1 MDTLTKKDKIRRLVE
16 SALMLALSTLLAEFA
31 IIKFPFGGSVTIFS
45 QVPMVV
51 VSYRY
56 GIKWGAF
63 AGLCMGVIQM
73 LFGMGNFAYVS
84 GLVSYLILAFA
95 DYIIAFGALGF
106 GGMFKNKI
114 KNPIIALALGGGVVS
129 VIRFICHFI
138 SGVTIWGDYTE
149 GAQAVWEYSL
159 TYNAGYMLPELIIT
173 VVGCVVLASIFDLSS
188 KEIKVKSKKSIK
200 NK

>member
-95 DYIIAFGALGF
+95 DYIIAFGALGL

-114 KNPIIALALGGGVVS
+114 KNQAVSLTLGSIVVS
-129 VIRFICHFI
+129 LVRYVCHFI
-138 SGVTIWGDYTE
+138 SGVTIWSSYAE
-149 GAQAVWEYSL
+149 GASVWEYSL
-159 TYNAGYMLPELIIT
+159 TYNGSYMIPELIIT
-173 VVGCVVLASIFDLSS
+173 AVGAVIVGSVFDLSS
-188 KEIKVKSKKSIK
+188 PEIKTLKHKK
-200 NK
+200 